1 MTTAEAFLEQ
11 AKREHRYFVQTLE
24 EEGYE
29 YILADDPGFE
39 ETKRRVEE
47 LRDDAAREELL
58 DRLNELR
65 ACLQVTVAASAVM
78 SENDVDPFPDSQPAE

>member
-39 ETKRRVEE
+39 ETKRRIED
-47 LRDDAAREELL
+47 LRDDEVREELL
-58 DRLNELR
+58 DRLDEMRN
-65 ACLQVTVAASAVM
+65 CLQVTVAASAM
-78 SENDVDPFPDSQPAE
+78 MAENDVAPFPDGQPAE